1 LFDKNTSNI
10 IKNLIQNDEDEAR
23 YEKVTAMQTVILF
36 SEKIISIILKELTI
50 STKQVINLFSK
61 IEKELK

>member
-1 LFDKNTSNI
+1 
-10 IKNLIQNDEDEAR
+10 
-23 YEKVTAMQTVILF
+23 MQTVILF